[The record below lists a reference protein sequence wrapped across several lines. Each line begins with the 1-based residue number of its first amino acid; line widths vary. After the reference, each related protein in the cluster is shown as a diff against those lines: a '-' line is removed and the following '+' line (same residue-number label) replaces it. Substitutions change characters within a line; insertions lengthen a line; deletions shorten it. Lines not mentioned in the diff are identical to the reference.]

1 MLAGTATGEE
11 GAEQV
16 EEEEEE
22 DSETGESGWSCGR
35 RMIGRTHA
43 EGAEVSCVVVSG

>member
-35 RMIGRTHA
+35 MMIGRTRA
-43 EGAEVSCVVVSG
+43 VGAEVSCAVVSG